1 MLLRKNSPS
10 DLPKGMFLIFLLI
23 ALFFISSCSNQE
35 DGAPD
40 IIEGAGEQVKEKD
53 LKSSEEEF
61 PYKEENGSKI
71 YFKTEKLPAFKGNGI
86 MGFREYIQQQ
96 IEYPEEAKK
105 EGLEDQVFV
114 KFVINEEGKNTEVEV
129 MRGKH
134 EKLNQAVVEAIKNAP
149 AWEPARHNGEKV
161 KIQLTIP
168 VTFKMKK

>member
-10 DLPKGMFLIFLLI
+10 GLSKGMILISLLI

-35 DGAPD
+35 DGASD
-40 IIEGAGEQVKEKD
+40 IIEGADEQVKEND
-53 LKSSEEEF
+53 LKTSEQEF

-71 YFKTEKLPAFKGNGI
+71 YFKTEKLPVFQDNGI

-96 IEYPEEAKK
+96 IKYPEEAKK
-105 EGLEDQVFV
+105 EGLEDKVFV

-129 MRGKH
+129 MRGEH
-134 EKLNQAVVEAIKNAP
+134 EKLNRAVVEAIKNAP

>member
-1 MLLRKNSPS
+1 MLPSKNSPS
-10 DLPKGMFLIFLLI
+10 VLSRGLFCLPLLLAVMIMF
-23 ALFFISSCSNQE
+23 SCSRQDDE
-35 DGAPD
+35 TPEKV
-40 IIEGAGEQVKEKD
+40 IETEKQVEEKG
-53 LKSSEEEF
+53 LKSSKEEF

-86 MGFREYIQQQ
+86 MGFREYVQQQ

-105 EGLEDQVFV
+105 EGLEDKVFV